1 MATGNRLST
10 EIMINLAGNLTA
22 KARQYGANMSQFARN
37 HQKAMRLVK
46 ATTEAATR
54 GLDTLGNRYT
64 AMIAGFAGSAM
75 MREFAQV
82 DRRMTRIGIAAEK
95 TRDEMAQMLNGIQ
108 DAAIKFKVD
117 DSELISAVEKV
128 GTVTGE
134 IDFGVKN
141 KEMMAASIAASGSS
155 GESIGSLFSQFTKF
169 DIKDENE
176 ALKAMDT
183 LNLLGKEGAY
193 ELKDIAEKATR
204 AMSLYSAAGGR
215 GVQGVKDVGVALES
229 AVDATGNRDTAATA
243 VENLIRDL
251 QLPKVVKTLRTN
263 GIDVYGKDGR
273 MRSLPLL
280 LQEIAR
286 KSGNRGAEEQNK
298 RLIEAGFNQDSVMLL
313 SSVTS
318 GKGAENLQRYMKV
331 VGDGK
336 GIMKDAAYAAQD
348 FTSAMQALETSWKK
362 FSHNQLA
369 KPVQDL
375 ADAINSVDQ
384 NTVQNWLQVGKYMAI
399 ALGGIIAIR
408 KTYQFGKTIHDIM
421 NPKGKGKGIPSGITD
436 VFGSG
441 VMPVYVVNMGSGG
454 MNGNTGG
461 LPDTPDSS
469 RNPRNPRNPR
479 GPGNRGGKAGKGAG
493 IIAGALE
500 FYDFLT
506 TQYALPGEVDSLT
519 KSVAGDAS
527 ASPWEREFAQQS
539 QNNQKALESV
549 WRKVTDWFDSLNGKN
564 IGGMPSWSGM
574 QPSQLA
580 PLLSQQL
587 QGEIRVVVEGD
598 ARVKSVRVDQP
609 GVRLSAQAGVTS
621 VEQG

>member
-37 HQKAMRLVK
+37 HQKAMSLVK
-46 ATTEAATR
+46 ATTESATR
-54 GLDTLGNRYT
+54 GLDVLGNRYT

-169 DIKDENE
+169 GIKDENE

-243 VENLIRDL
+243 VENFIKDL
-251 QLPKVVKTLRTN
+251 QKPKIVKTLKRN
-263 GIDVYGKDGR
+263 GINVFDSEGH

-280 LQEIAR
+280 LQEIAAR
-286 KSGNRGAEEQNK
+286 SGSKGSEIQSK
-298 RLIEAGFNQDSVMLL
+298 RLEEAGFLDDATMLIK
-313 SSVTS
+313 SVTS
-318 GKGAENLQRYMKV
+318 GKGAENLQRYMNV

-369 KPVQDL
+369 KPVQEL

-399 ALGGIIAIR
+399 ALGGIIAVR

-421 NPKGKGKGIPSGITD
+421 NPKGKGKGIPGGITD
-436 VFGSG
+436 IFGSG

-454 MNGNTGG
+454 MNCNTGG
-461 LPDTPDSS
+461 LPDAPDPS
-469 RNPRNPRNPR
+469 RNPRTPR
-479 GPGNRGGKAGKGAG
+479 NRGGAAGKGAG

-506 TQYALPGEVDSLT
+506 TQYALPGEVGSLT
-519 KSVAGDAS
+519 KSVAGATG

-539 QNNQKALESV
+539 QDNQKALESV
-549 WRKVTDWFDSLNGKN
+549 WRKVTDWFNSLGDKN
-564 IGGMPSWSGM
+564 IADPRPWAGM
-574 QPSQLA
+574 QGTQNYPFL
-580 PLLSQQL
+580 PQQL

>member
-1 MATGNRLST
+1 
-10 EIMINLAGNLTA
+10 
-22 KARQYGANMSQFARN
+22 
-37 HQKAMRLVK
+37 
-46 ATTEAATR
+46 
-54 GLDTLGNRYT
+54 
-64 AMIAGFAGSAM
+64 
-75 MREFAQV
+75 
-82 DRRMTRIGIAAEK
+82 
-95 TRDEMAQMLNGIQ
+95 
-108 DAAIKFKVD
+108 
-117 DSELISAVEKV
+117 VEKV

-141 KEMMAASIAASGSS
+141 KEMMAATIAASGSS
-155 GESIGSLFSQFTKF
+155 GDAIGLLSSQFTKF
-169 DIKDENE
+169 DIRDESE

-183 LNLLGKEGAY
+183 LNQLGKEGAY

-215 GVQGVKDVGVALES
+215 GWEGVKDVGVVLES

-280 LQEIAR
+280 LQEIAA
-286 KSGNRGAEEQNK
+286 KSGNRGAEAQNK

-331 VGDGK
+331 TGDGK

-369 KPVQDL
+369 KPVQEL

-421 NPKGKGKGIPSGITD
+421 NPKGKGKGIPGSITD

-441 VMPVYVVNMGSGG
+441 VMPVYVVNMGKGSP
-454 MNGNTGG
+454 GNNNTDS
-461 LPDTPDSS
+461 LPDTRTDKPGKDKTPNS
-469 RNPRNPRNPR
+469 RLVT
-479 GPGNRGGKAGKGAG
+479 GQVAAG
-493 IIAGALE
+493 LN
-500 FYDFLT
+500 YLDMLT
-506 TQYALPGEVDSLT
+506 AVFPETQE
-519 KSVAGDAS
+519 
-527 ASPWEREFAQQS
+527 EREALITKVQA
-539 QNNQKALESV
+539 NNNRPTV
-549 WRKVTDWFDSLNGKN
+549 WTDIKNWFNSLNKKN
-564 IGGMPSWSGM
+564 IGGM

-598 ARVKSVRVDQP
+598 ARVKSVKVDQP
-609 GVRLSAQAGVTS
+609 GVRLSAQAGITS

>member
-10 EIMINLAGNLTA
+10 EILINLAGNLTA

-37 HQKAMRLVK
+37 HQKAMNLVK

-54 GLDTLGNRYT
+54 GLDVLGNRYT

-128 GTVTGE
+128 GTVTGD
-134 IDFGVKN
+134 IDFGFKN

-169 DIKDENE
+169 GIKDENE

-204 AMSLYSAAGGR
+204 AMSLYSAAGGH
-215 GVQGVKDVGVALES
+215 GVQGVRDVGVVLES
-229 AVDATGNRDTAATA
+229 AIDATGNRDTAATT

-251 QLPKVVKTLRTN
+251 QLPEVVKTLRAN

-421 NPKGKGKGIPSGITD
+421 NPKGKGKGIPGGITD

-461 LPDTPDSS
+461 LPDAPDSS
-469 RNPRNPRNPR
+469 RTPRNPR

-519 KSVAGDAS
+519 KFVAGDAS

-539 QNNQKALESV
+539 QDNQKALESV
-549 WRKVTDWFDSLNGKN
+549 WRKVTDWFNSLGDKN
-564 IGGMPSWSGM
+564 IADPRPWAGM
-574 QPSQLA
+574 QPTQNYPFL
-580 PLLSQQL
+580 PQQL

>member
-46 ATTEAATR
+46 ATTEAAGR

-64 AMIAGFAGSAM
+64 AMIAGLGSSLTIKQVADFDAQMRRMGTDAQLTTEQVKTLHDKIRDVSNQKDIRIDASALGQGASELLGKTGDYQYVVDNLRNMGLMMQAFGVDGQVAAGLMAQFWEKNVRGADAVNNMLDRLYSQFAVGSVSVADVARAAPKLFSIIQDQGPEAIAQM
-75 MREFAQV
+75 GAFAQV
-82 DRRMTRIGIAAEK
+82 FAKNKGSI
-95 TRDEMAQMLNGIQ
+95 DE
-108 DAAIKFKVD
+108 
-117 DSELISAVEKV
+117 
-128 GTVTGE
+128 TVTSIQAMYASLSDKKNIE
-134 IDFGVKN
+134 FLKKNGVDVFVK
-141 KEMMAASIAASGSS
+141 G
-155 GESIGSLFSQFTKF
+155 TK
-169 DIKDENE
+169 DIK
-176 ALKAMDT
+176 KP
-183 LNLLGKEGAY
+183 Y
-193 ELKDIAEKATR
+193 ELMMEILKRAKYDPLKLQDVFDQTGMQGIKALLNPENRQLMEQMIYGTIELGSTQKAAQTNAE
-204 AMSLYSAAGGR
+204 
-215 GVQGVKDVGVALES
+215 
-229 AVDATGNRDTAATA
+229 
-243 VENLIRDL
+243 
-251 QLPKVVKTLRTN
+251 
-263 GIDVYGKDGR
+263 
-273 MRSLPLL
+273 
-280 LQEIAR
+280 
-286 KSGNRGAEEQNK
+286 
-298 RLIEAGFNQDSVMLL
+298 GFN
-313 SSVTS
+313 
-318 GKGAENLQRYMKV
+318 A
-331 VGDGK
+331 
-336 GIMKDAAYAAQD
+336 
-348 FTSAMQALETSWKK
+348 AMQSLNNEWQRFAEG
-362 FSHNQLA
+362 QLA
-369 KPVQDL
+369 KPVQEL
-375 ADAINSVDQ
+375 ADALNSVDQ

-421 NPKGKGKGIPSGITD
+421 NPKGKGKGIPGGITN

-469 RNPRNPRNPR
+469 RNPRNPR

-519 KSVAGDAS
+519 KFVAGDAS

-539 QNNQKALESV
+539 QDNQKALESV
-549 WRKVTDWFDSLNGKN
+549 WRKVTDWFNSLGDKN
-564 IGGMPSWSGM
+564 IADPRPWAGM
-574 QPSQLA
+574 QPTQNYPFL
-580 PLLSQQL
+580 PQQL

>member
-1 MATGNRLST
+1 MFHHLFDNSEGISPPVLMGNIMSNKLST
-10 EIMINLAGNLTA
+10 EILINLTGNLTA

-46 ATTEAATR
+46 ATTESATR
-54 GLDTLGNRYT
+54 GLDMLGNRYT

-169 DIKDENE
+169 GIKDENE

-193 ELKDIAEKATR
+193 ELKDFAEKATR
-204 AMSLYSAAGGR
+204 GMSLYAAAGGY
-215 GVQGVKDVGVALES
+215 GVQGVKDFGVVLES

-243 VENLIRDL
+243 VENFIKDL
-251 QLPKVVKTLRTN
+251 QKPGVVKVLEHN
-263 GIDVYGKDGR
+263 GINVFDNKGKI
-273 MRSLPLL
+273 RSLPIL
-280 LQEIAR
+280 LQEIAAR
-286 KSGNRGAEEQNK
+286 SGSKGAKEQSK
-298 RLIEAGFNQDSVMLL
+298 RLDEAGFLDDATMLIKA
-313 SSVTS
+313 VTS

-348 FTSAMQALETSWKK
+348 FTSSMQALETSWKK

-369 KPVQDL
+369 KPVQEL

-384 NTVQNWLQVGKYMAI
+384 NTVQNWLQVAKYMAI
-399 ALGGIIAIR
+399 AVGGIIAVR
-408 KTYQFGKTIHDIM
+408 KTYKLGKTIHDIM
-421 NPKGKGKGIPSGITD
+421 NPKGKGKGIPGSITD

-454 MNGNTGG
+454 MNGNTSG
-461 LPDTPDSS
+461 LPDAPDSS
-469 RNPRNPRNPR
+469 RNPR
-479 GPGNRGGKAGKGAG
+479 GPKTPTLVTPQTVSGFNLLDMALSAFPKNKEEADALIARVQENNNRPTVWTDIKNWFNSLEKKN
-493 IIAGALE
+493 IAA
-500 FYDFLT
+500 
-506 TQYALPGEVDSLT
+506 P
-519 KSVAGDAS
+519 
-527 ASPWEREFAQQS
+527 SPWDVLQS
-539 QNNQKALESV
+539 TQN
-549 WRKVTDWFDSLNGKN
+549 
-564 IGGMPSWSGM
+564 
-574 QPSQLA
+574 A
-580 PLLSQQL
+580 PFVPQQL

-598 ARVKSVRVDQP
+598 ARVKSVRVEQP

-621 VEQG
+621 VEQS

>member
-46 ATTEAATR
+46 ATTEAAGR

-64 AMIAGFAGSAM
+64 AMIAGFGGGMTLKGLTDFDAQIRRAGTNAKLTDEQVSRLRKNIRETARMSDIRLSAQVLLEGQDALYGLTGKPEFVEKNIRNQGLATQAFGTAPQDVAALMAQMSEKQIEDPQEVEDMFDRFYHQFSIGSVGVDQLARVSAKLFSIYTGGGKEAMAQLGALEQMLAKTTGSADEAVTALNSIWSEVTRKDNIKFLKRNGVDVLDPVTGKPRLPYDVIRDVVRRAKFNEQNLQDVFGDTS
-75 MREFAQV
+75 MRGLRALSSEEALQLTEKMIYAPV
-82 DRRMTRIGIAAEK
+82 ESGAMKKAAEK
-95 TRDEMAQMLNGIQ
+95 NAQSFQ
-108 DAAIKFKVD
+108 
-117 DSELISAVEKV
+117 
-128 GTVTGE
+128 
-134 IDFGVKN
+134 
-141 KEMMAASIAASGSS
+141 
-155 GESIGSLFSQFTKF
+155 
-169 DIKDENE
+169 
-176 ALKAMDT
+176 
-183 LNLLGKEGAY
+183 
-193 ELKDIAEKATR
+193 
-204 AMSLYSAAGGR
+204 
-215 GVQGVKDVGVALES
+215 
-229 AVDATGNRDTAATA
+229 
-243 VENLIRDL
+243 
-251 QLPKVVKTLRTN
+251 
-263 GIDVYGKDGR
+263 
-273 MRSLPLL
+273 
-280 LQEIAR
+280 
-286 KSGNRGAEEQNK
+286 
-298 RLIEAGFNQDSVMLL
+298 
-313 SSVTS
+313 
-318 GKGAENLQRYMKV
+318 
-331 VGDGK
+331 
-336 GIMKDAAYAAQD
+336 
-348 FTSAMQALETSWKK
+348 SAMQSLKNEYEVFAEK
-362 FSHNQLA
+362 NLA

-375 ADAINSVDQ
+375 ADALNSVDQ

-421 NPKGKGKGIPSGITD
+421 NPKGKGKGIPGGITD

-479 GPGNRGGKAGKGAG
+479 GPGNRGGKTGKGAG

-519 KSVAGDAS
+519 KFVAGDAS

-539 QNNQKALESV
+539 QDNQKALESV
-549 WRKVTDWFDSLNGKN
+549 WRKVTDWFNSLGDKN
-564 IGGMPSWSGM
+564 IADPRPWAGM
-574 QPSQLA
+574 QPTQNYPFL
-580 PLLSQQL
+580 PQQL

>member
-37 HQKAMRLVK
+37 HQKAMSLVK
-46 ATTEAATR
+46 ATTESATR
-54 GLDTLGNRYT
+54 GLDVLGNRYT

-82 DRRMTRIGIAAEK
+82 DRRMTRIGISAEK
-95 TRDEMAQMLNGIQ
+95 TREEMAQMLNGIQ

-155 GESIGSLFSQFTKF
+155 GEAIGSLFSQFTKF
-169 DIKDENE
+169 GIKDELE

-215 GVQGVKDVGVALES
+215 GVQGVRDVGVVLES
-229 AVDATGNRDTAATA
+229 AIDATGDRDTAATV
-243 VENLIRDL
+243 VENLIKDL
-251 QLPKVVKTLRTN
+251 QKTGTVKVLKHN
-263 GIDVYGKDGR
+263 GINVFDNEGN

-280 LQEIAR
+280 LQEIAAR
-286 KSGNRGAEEQNK
+286 SGSKGTEIQSQ
-298 RLIEAGFNQDSVMLL
+298 RLDEAGFLDDATMLIKA
-313 SSVTS
+313 VTS

-331 VGDGK
+331 TGDGK
-336 GIMKDAAYAAQD
+336 GIMKDSAYAAQD

-362 FSHNQLA
+362 FSHHQLA

-399 ALGGIIAIR
+399 AVGGIIAIR
-408 KTYQFGKTIHDIM
+408 KTYQLGKTLHDIM
-421 NPKGKGKGIPSGITD
+421 NPKGKGKGIPGGITD

-469 RNPRNPRNPR
+469 RNPRNPR

-527 ASPWEREFAQQS
+527 ASQWEREFAQQS
-539 QNNQKALESV
+539 QDNQKALESV
-549 WRKVTDWFDSLNGKN
+549 WRKVTDWFNSLGDKN
-564 IGGMPSWSGM
+564 IADPRPWAGM
-574 QPSQLA
+574 QPTQNY
-580 PLLSQQL
+580 PFLSQQL

>member
-1 MATGNRLST
+1 MSNKLST
-10 EIMINLAGNLTA
+10 EILINLTGNLTA

-46 ATTEAATR
+46 ATTESATR
-54 GLDTLGNRYT
+54 GLDMLGNRYT

-169 DIKDENE
+169 GIKDENE

-193 ELKDIAEKATR
+193 ELKDFAEKATR
-204 AMSLYSAAGGR
+204 GMSLYAAAGGY
-215 GVQGVKDVGVALES
+215 GVQGVKDFGVVLES

-243 VENLIRDL
+243 VENFIKNL
-251 QLPKVVKTLRTN
+251 QKPGVVKVLEHN
-263 GIDVYGKDGR
+263 GINVFDNKGKI
-273 MRSLPLL
+273 RSLPVL
-280 LQEIAR
+280 LQEIAAR
-286 KSGNRGAEEQNK
+286 SGSKGAKEQSK
-298 RLIEAGFNQDSVMLL
+298 RLDEAGFLDDATMLIKA
-313 SSVTS
+313 VTS

-348 FTSAMQALETSWKK
+348 FTSSMQALETSWKK

-369 KPVQDL
+369 KPVQEL
-375 ADAINSVDQ
+375 ADAINSVNQ
-384 NTVQNWLQVGKYMAI
+384 NTVQNWLQVAKYMAI
-399 ALGGIIAIR
+399 AVGGIIAVR
-408 KTYQFGKTIHDIM
+408 KTYKLGKTIHDIM
-421 NPKGKGKGIPSGITD
+421 NPKGKGKGIPGSITD

-454 MNGNTGG
+454 MNGNTSG
-461 LPDTPDSS
+461 LPDAPDSS
-469 RNPRNPRNPR
+469 RNPR
-479 GPGNRGGKAGKGAG
+479 GPKTPTLVTPQTVSGFNLLDMALSAFPKNKEEADALIARVQENNNRPTVWTDIKNWFNSLEKKN
-493 IIAGALE
+493 IAA
-500 FYDFLT
+500 
-506 TQYALPGEVDSLT
+506 P
-519 KSVAGDAS
+519 
-527 ASPWEREFAQQS
+527 SPWDVLQS
-539 QNNQKALESV
+539 TQN
-549 WRKVTDWFDSLNGKN
+549 
-564 IGGMPSWSGM
+564 
-574 QPSQLA
+574 A
-580 PLLSQQL
+580 PFVPQQL

-621 VEQG
+621 VEQS

>member
-155 GESIGSLFSQFTKF
+155 GESIGSLFSLFTKF
-169 DIKDENE
+169 SIKDEND

-215 GVQGVKDVGVALES
+215 GWEGVKDVGVVLES

-280 LQEIAR
+280 LQEIAA
-286 KSGNRGAEEQNK
+286 KSGNRGAEAQNK

-318 GKGAENLQRYMKV
+318 GKGAENLQRYMEV
-331 VGDGK
+331 TGDGK

-362 FSHNQLA
+362 FSHHQLA

-408 KTYQFGKTIHDIM
+408 KTYKFGKTIHDIM
-421 NPKGKGKGIPSGITD
+421 NPKGKGKGIPGSITD

-461 LPDTPDSS
+461 LPDAPDS
-469 RNPRNPRNPR
+469 PRNPRNSR
-479 GPGNRGGKAGKGAG
+479 NRGGKAGKGAG

-506 TQYALPGEVDSLT
+506 TQYALPGEIDSLT
-519 KSVAGDAS
+519 KSVAGATD

-539 QNNQKALESV
+539 QDNQQALESV
-549 WRKVTDWFDSLNGKN
+549 WRKVTDWFDSLSEKN
-564 IGGMPSWSGM
+564 IGGMPSWGGM

-598 ARVKSVRVDQP
+598 ARVKSVKVDQP
-609 GVRLSAQAGVTS
+609 GVRLSAQAGITS

>member
-10 EIMINLAGNLTA
+10 EIMINLTGNLTA

-46 ATTEAATR
+46 ATTEAAGR

-64 AMIAGFAGSAM
+64 AMIAGFGGGMTLKGLTDFDAQIRRAGTNAKLTDEQVSRLRKNIRETARMSDIRLSAQVLLEGQDALYGLTGKPEFVEKNIRNQGLATQAFGTAPQDVAALMAQMSEKQIEDPQEVEDMFDRFYHQFSIGSVGVDQLARVSAKLFSIYTGGGKEAMAQLGALEQMLAKTTGSADEAVTALNSIWSEVTRKDNIKFLKRNGVDVLDPVTGKPRLPYDVIRDVVRRAKFNEQNLQDVFGDTS
-75 MREFAQV
+75 MRGLRALSSEEALQLTEKMIYAPV
-82 DRRMTRIGIAAEK
+82 ESGAMRKAAEK
-95 TRDEMAQMLNGIQ
+95 NA
-108 DAAIKFKVD
+108 
-117 DSELISAVEKV
+117 
-128 GTVTGE
+128 
-134 IDFGVKN
+134 
-141 KEMMAASIAASGSS
+141 
-155 GESIGSLFSQFTKF
+155 
-169 DIKDENE
+169 
-176 ALKAMDT
+176 
-183 LNLLGKEGAY
+183 
-193 ELKDIAEKATR
+193 
-204 AMSLYSAAGGR
+204 
-215 GVQGVKDVGVALES
+215 
-229 AVDATGNRDTAATA
+229 
-243 VENLIRDL
+243 
-251 QLPKVVKTLRTN
+251 
-263 GIDVYGKDGR
+263 
-273 MRSLPLL
+273 RSF
-280 LQEIAR
+280 Q
-286 KSGNRGAEEQNK
+286 
-298 RLIEAGFNQDSVMLL
+298 
-313 SSVTS
+313 
-318 GKGAENLQRYMKV
+318 
-331 VGDGK
+331 
-336 GIMKDAAYAAQD
+336 
-348 FTSAMQALETSWKK
+348 SAMQSLKNEYEVFAEK
-362 FSHNQLA
+362 NLA

-375 ADAINSVDQ
+375 ADTLNSVDQ

-421 NPKGKGKGIPSGITD
+421 NPKGKGKGIPGGITD

-479 GPGNRGGKAGKGAG
+479 GPGNRGGKTGKGAG

-506 TQYALPGEVDSLT
+506 TQYALPGEVHSLT

-539 QNNQKALESV
+539 QDNQKALESV
-549 WRKVTDWFDSLNGKN
+549 WRKVTDWFNSLGDKN
-564 IGGMPSWSGM
+564 IADPRPWAGM
-574 QPSQLA
+574 QPTQNYPFL
-580 PLLSQQL
+580 PQQL

>member
-155 GESIGSLFSQFTKF
+155 GESIGSLFSLFTKF
-169 DIKDENE
+169 SIKDEND

-215 GVQGVKDVGVALES
+215 GWEGVKDVGVVLES

-280 LQEIAR
+280 LQEIAA
-286 KSGNRGAEEQNK
+286 KSGNRGAEAQNK

-318 GKGAENLQRYMKV
+318 GKGAENLQRYMEV
-331 VGDGK
+331 TGDGK

-362 FSHNQLA
+362 FSHHQLA

-408 KTYQFGKTIHDIM
+408 KTYKFGKTIHDIM
-421 NPKGKGKGIPSGITD
+421 NPKGKGKGIPGGITD

-461 LPDTPDSS
+461 LPDAPDS
-469 RNPRNPRNPR
+469 PRNPRNSR
-479 GPGNRGGKAGKGAG
+479 NRGGKAGKGAG

-506 TQYALPGEVDSLT
+506 TQYALPGEIDSLT
-519 KSVAGDAS
+519 KSVAGATD

-539 QNNQKALESV
+539 QDNQQALESV
-549 WRKVTDWFDSLNGKN
+549 WRKVTDWFDSLSEKN
-564 IGGMPSWSGM
+564 IGGMPSWGGM

-598 ARVKSVRVDQP
+598 ARVKSVKVDQP
-609 GVRLSAQAGVTS
+609 GVRLSAQAGITS
-621 VEQG
+621 VEQD

>member
-37 HQKAMRLVK
+37 HQKAMNLVK
-46 ATTEAATR
+46 ATTESATR
-54 GLDTLGNRYT
+54 GLDVLGNRYT

-82 DRRMTRIGIAAEK
+82 DRRMTRIGITAEK
-95 TRDEMAQMLNGIQ
+95 TREEMAQMLNGIQ

-155 GESIGSLFSQFTKF
+155 GEAIGSLFSQFTKF
-169 DIKDENE
+169 GIKDENE

-273 MRSLPLL
+273 MRSLPIL

-362 FSHNQLA
+362 FSHHQLA

-399 ALGGIIAIR
+399 AVGGIIAIR
-408 KTYQFGKTIHDIM
+408 KTYQFGKTLHDIM
-421 NPKGKGKGIPSGITD
+421 NPKGKGKGIPGGITD

-469 RNPRNPRNPR
+469 RNPRNPR

-506 TQYALPGEVDSLT
+506 T
-519 KSVAGDAS
+519 
-527 ASPWEREFAQQS
+527 
-539 QNNQKALESV
+539 
-549 WRKVTDWFDSLNGKN
+549 
-564 IGGMPSWSGM
+564 
-574 QPSQLA
+574 
-580 PLLSQQL
+580 
-587 QGEIRVVVEGD
+587 
-598 ARVKSVRVDQP
+598 
-609 GVRLSAQAGVTS
+609 
-621 VEQG
+621 

>member
-37 HQKAMRLVK
+37 NQKAMRLVK
-46 ATTEAATR
+46 ATTEAAGR
-54 GLDTLGNRYT
+54 SLDALGNRYT

-141 KEMMAASIAASGSS
+141 KEMMAATIAASGSS
-155 GESIGSLFSQFTKF
+155 GDAIGLLSSQFTKF
-169 DIKDENE
+169 DIRDESE

-183 LNLLGKEGAY
+183 LNQLGKEGAY

-215 GVQGVKDVGVALES
+215 GWEGVKDVGVVLES

-280 LQEIAR
+280 LQEIAA
-286 KSGNRGAEEQNK
+286 KSGNRGAEAQNK

-331 VGDGK
+331 TGDGK

-369 KPVQDL
+369 KPVQEL

-421 NPKGKGKGIPSGITD
+421 NPKGKGKGIPGSITD

-461 LPDTPDSS
+461 LPDAPDS
-469 RNPRNPRNPR
+469 PRNPRNSR
-479 GPGNRGGKAGKGAG
+479 NRGGKAGKGAG

-506 TQYALPGEVDSLT
+506 TQYALPGEIDSLT
-519 KSVAGDAS
+519 KSVAGATD

-539 QNNQKALESV
+539 QDNQQALESV
-549 WRKVTDWFDSLNGKN
+549 WRKVTDWFDSLSEKN
-564 IGGMPSWSGM
+564 IGGMPSWGGM

-580 PLLSQQL
+580 PYLSQQL

-598 ARVKSVRVDQP
+598 ARVKSVKVDQP
-609 GVRLSAQAGVTS
+609 GVRLSAQAGITS

>member
-10 EIMINLAGNLTA
+10 EITINLAGNLTA

-64 AMIAGFAGSAM
+64 ALIAGFAGSAM

-108 DAAIKFKVD
+108 DTAIKFKVD

-169 DIKDENE
+169 GIKDENE

-204 AMSLYSAAGGR
+204 SMSLYSAAGGR

-273 MRSLPLL
+273 MRSLPIL

-318 GKGAENLQRYMKV
+318 GKGAENLQRYIKV

-399 ALGGIIAIR
+399 ALGGIIAVR
-408 KTYQFGKTIHDIM
+408 KTYKFGKTIHDIM
-421 NPKGKGKGIPSGITD
+421 NPKGKNKGIPGGITD

-461 LPDTPDSS
+461 LPDARNSS
-469 RNPRNPRNPR
+469 RNPRGSQMPKLVTPQTVSGFNFLDMALSAFPKNKEEADALIARVQENN
-479 GPGNRGGKAGKGAG
+479 NRPTVWTDIKNWFNS
-493 IIAGALE
+493 LE
-500 FYDFLT
+500 
-506 TQYALPGEVDSLT
+506 
-519 KSVAGDAS
+519 K
-527 ASPWEREFAQQS
+527 
-539 QNNQKALESV
+539 
-549 WRKVTDWFDSLNGKN
+549 KN
-564 IGGMPSWSGM
+564 IADPRPWAGM
-574 QPSQLA
+574 QPTQNYPFL
-580 PLLSQQL
+580 PQQL